1 MTTTIN
7 EPAALQVVPRMSL
20 DGWQQQGL
28 CRFEDPDLF
37 FPVGDSQK
45 ARQDTEDAK
54 QVCAGCPVRDLCLEW
69 AIGTGQWVGV
79 WGGLSETERASLF
92 RVAGESQF
100 VRCLGWQTL
109 IERRVGEGISQRAIA
124 AELGVARKTLRSALA
139 HFATER
145 AQLDAA
151 VEEMAA

>member
-1 MTTTIN
+1 MTTTALR
-7 EPAALQVVPRMSL
+7 PAALGHSPRNTL

-28 CRFEDPDLF
+28 CRFEDPELF

-54 QVCAGCPVRDLCLEW
+54 QVCAGCPVRETCLEW
-69 AIGTGQWVGV
+69 AVSTGQWVGV
-79 WGGLSETERASLF
+79 WGGLSEAERGSLF
-92 RVAGESQF
+92 KVAGESQF
-100 VRCLGWQTL
+100 VRCLAWQAL
-109 IERRVGEGISQRAIA
+109 IERRAGEGISQRAIA
-124 AELGVARKTLRSALA
+124 AELGVARKTLRKALA